1 MRPGVSPPS
10 LPEYDASDPVES
22 AIVRRLASN
31 WARRATV
38 KKAEPELDDL
48 FDSSLSDYPEA
59 LLPFAEHPTYL
70 ALSPEQKQRLQ
81 AWAWIAFNK
90 NVMDIEKY
98 VVNPGFDVL
107 AEDRLGV
114 GLGDWA
120 AVAVNQA
127 MVDEQ
132 YHTLMHFNA
141 SSATRRGRGWG
152 LPAKALPDVL
162 TVRTR
167 AQALDAAEG
176 PRKIALTQLA
186 FMTVAEVSI
195 TAYLDLISDDRAF
208 SRSTARQ
215 SGCTL
220 ATSTAMPRLPG
231 TWRCWS
237 GIPWIVE
244 IAAIYSKVSRTR
256 CALSAG
262 PTSAR
267 GEQSWRSKLYPAGRR
282 CSTRSNLRQKIHY
295 SYRITVGFKPC
306 TERLHLDRGSLRIS
320 QPRSCI
326 IRKKSS

>member
-22 AIVRRLASN
+22 AIVSRLASN

-141 SSATRRGRGWG
+141 SSATRRGRGWA
-152 LPAKALPDVL
+152 LPSKALPDVL

-167 AQALDAAEG
+167 AQALDAAG
-176 PRKIALTQLA
+176 DHRKIALTELA

-195 TAYLDLISDDRAF
+195 TAYLDLISDDPGVQSINRATIRLHARDEYCHA
-208 SRSTARQ
+208 SIAGELAESVCSTLDDEELRIFAV
-215 SGCTL
+215 SAC
-220 ATSTAMPRLPG
+220 TAMRSFASNDYG
-231 TWRCWS
+231 
-237 GIPWIVE
+237 
-244 IAAIYSKVSRTR
+244 A
-256 CALSAG
+256 
-262 PTSAR
+262 
-267 GEQSWRSKLYPAGRR
+267 WRSILAMEGIGSGDKMIDNLEH
-282 CSTRSNLRQKIHY
+282 STGSELLVQDFSGLRTLFDRLGVPD
-295 SYRITVGFKPC
+295 RIDFT
-306 TERLHLDRGSLRIS
+306 
-320 QPRSCI
+320 
-326 IRKKSS
+326 

>member
-48 FDSSLSDYPEA
+48 FDSSLSDYPRSTSPVRGASDLPGIETRAEA
-59 LLPFAEHPTYL
+59 TPASLG
-70 ALSPEQKQRLQ
+70 
-81 AWAWIAFNK
+81 
-90 NVMDIEKY
+90 MDRVQQERHGHRE
-98 VVNPGFDVL
+98 VRRQSRFDVL

-141 SSATRRGRGWG
+141 SSATRRGRGLGG

-195 TAYLDLISDDRAF
+195 TAYLDLISDDPGVQSINRATIRLHARDEYCHASIAGGIGRPGLGFPGWWRSQLSIEGFEDAMRAF
-208 SRSTARQ
+208 SGTDFGAWRAIMEIE
-215 SGCTL
+215 
-220 ATSTAMPRLPG
+220 AIPG
-231 TWRCWS
+231 GRKMLDDVALEPHNELFVQDYS
-237 GIPWIVE
+237 GITSLLQKLQVTSE
-244 IAAIYSKVSRTR
+244 VTIAADKYSAS
-256 CALSAG
+256 
-262 PTSAR
+262 
-267 GEQSWRSKLYPAGRR
+267 
-282 CSTRSNLRQKIHY
+282 
-295 SYRITVGFKPC
+295 
-306 TERLHLDRGSLRIS
+306 
-320 QPRSCI
+320 
-326 IRKKSS
+326 

>member
-10 LPEYDASDPVES
+10 LPDYDASDPVES
-22 AIVRRLASN
+22 AIVNRLASN

-48 FDSSLSDYPEA
+48 FDPSLSDYPEA
-59 LLPFAEHPTYL
+59 LLPFAEHPNYL
-70 ALSPEQKQRLQ
+70 ALRPEQKQRLQ

-120 AVAVNQA
+120 TVAVNQA

-141 SSATRRGRGWG
+141 SSATRRGRGWA
-152 LPAKALPDVL
+152 LPSRALPDVS

-167 AQALDAAEG
+167 AQALNAADG
-176 PRKIALTQLA
+176 PRKIALTELA

-195 TAYLDLISDDRAF
+195 TAYLDLISDDPGVQSTNRATIRLHARDEYCHASIAGELAVLVWDSLDGGDRSYLLKGFESAMRAF
-208 SRSTARQ
+208 SGTDFGAWRAIMEIEAVPGGQKMLDDVGSE
-215 SGCTL
+215 
-220 ATSTAMPRLPG
+220 PRNKLFVQDY
-231 TWRCWS
+231 S
-237 GIPWIVE
+237 GI
-244 IAAIYSKVSRTR
+244 
-256 CALSAG
+256 
-262 PTSAR
+262 
-267 GEQSWRSKLYPAGRR
+267 
-282 CSTRSNLRQKIHY
+282 
-295 SYRITVGFKPC
+295 
-306 TERLHLDRGSLRIS
+306 ERLYRTLNLDRM
-320 QPRSCI
+320 
-326 IRKKSS
+326 

>member
-22 AIVRRLASN
+22 AIVSRLASN

-70 ALSPEQKQRLQ
+70 ALRPEQKQRLQ

-195 TAYLDLISDDRAF
+195 TAYLDLISDDPGVQSINRATIRLHARDEYCHA
-208 SRSTARQ
+208 SIAGELAESVCSTLDDEELRIFAD
-215 SGCTL
+215 SAC
-220 ATSTAMPRLPG
+220 TAMRSFASNDYG
-231 TWRCWS
+231 
-237 GIPWIVE
+237 
-244 IAAIYSKVSRTR
+244 A
-256 CALSAG
+256 
-262 PTSAR
+262 
-267 GEQSWRSKLYPAGRR
+267 WRSILAMEGIGSGDKMIDNLEH
-282 CSTRSNLRQKIHY
+282 STGSELLVQDFSGLRTLFDRLGVPD
-295 SYRITVGFKPC
+295 RIDFT
-306 TERLHLDRGSLRIS
+306 
-320 QPRSCI
+320 
-326 IRKKSS
+326 

>member
-59 LLPFAEHPTYL
+59 LLPFAEHPIYL

-107 AEDRLGV
+107 AEDRLNV

-162 TVRTR
+162 TVRSR
-167 AQALDAAEG
+167 AQALDAAG
-176 PRKIALTQLA
+176 DPRKIALTQLA

-195 TAYLDLISDDRAF
+195 TAYLDLISDDPGVQSINRATIRLHARDEYCHASIAGELAVLVWDSLGGGDRSYLLEGFEDAMRAF
-208 SRSTARQ
+208 SGTDFGAWRAIMEIE
-215 SGCTL
+215 
-220 ATSTAMPRLPG
+220 AIPG
-231 TWRCWS
+231 GRKMLDDVALEPHNELFVQDYS
-237 GIPWIVE
+237 GITSLLQKLQVTPEVT
-244 IAAIYSKVSRTR
+244 IAADKYSAS
-256 CALSAG
+256 
-262 PTSAR
+262 
-267 GEQSWRSKLYPAGRR
+267 
-282 CSTRSNLRQKIHY
+282 
-295 SYRITVGFKPC
+295 
-306 TERLHLDRGSLRIS
+306 
-320 QPRSCI
+320 
-326 IRKKSS
+326 

>member
-59 LLPFAEHPTYL
+59 LLPFAEHPIYL

-107 AEDRLGV
+107 AEDRLNV

-167 AQALDAAEG
+167 AQASTQ
-176 PRKIALTQLA
+176 PRGLA
-186 FMTVAEVSI
+186 
-195 TAYLDLISDDRAF
+195 
-208 SRSTARQ
+208 
-215 SGCTL
+215 
-220 ATSTAMPRLPG
+220 RLP
-231 TWRCWS
+231 
-237 GIPWIVE
+237 
-244 IAAIYSKVSRTR
+244 
-256 CALSAG
+256 
-262 PTSAR
+262 
-267 GEQSWRSKLYPAGRR
+267 
-282 CSTRSNLRQKIHY
+282 
-295 SYRITVGFKPC
+295 
-306 TERLHLDRGSLRIS
+306 
-320 QPRSCI
+320 
-326 IRKKSS
+326 